1 MKRIYQLF
9 FIITVILGVQGCQ
22 EDDKVFGDVT
32 APTNLQVELTVAS
45 DQSGVVSVLP
55 SADNAI
61 NFHVFFEPDAD
72 PVVVSN
78 GQEATFRYIEVG
90 QYTRDIVVVAF
101 GRGGASSS
109 LQLTAELDVILVLD
123 PDVQFALAG
132 DGSKTW
138 VWDSANGGH
147 FGVGAPDVDFAN
159 FFSAA
164 PNQLDPCLYDD
175 TITFSFDGA
184 GGFFYTLDP
193 GAETFINWTEIKR
206 FFPEANPGQFVDE
219 CRDISDQIELSTN
232 FSLIESDGTTTL
244 TVPGSTLSYYAGI
257 TEYEIVE
264 LTENKLVV
272 RGIQNPFDPPGDP
285 LAWYHTFVPESGGG
299 DPGCAGGSTG
309 ATGSGNNDV
318 LVWADEFDTPG
329 APCEANWTFEIGDG
343 CPDLCGWGN
352 GEAQYYTDRPENA
365 IVEDGVLK
373 ITARAEA
380 FEGSNYTSAR
390 MITKDKFE
398 FQYGRVEMR
407 AKLPTGAGTW
417 PAFWMLGA
425 DIDTNPWPGA
435 GEMDI
440 MEHVGNSQDV
450 IFNSLHFPGN
460 SGGDAITVDTPLPG
474 ASDDFNIYALEWTE
488 DQITFYVNDTV
499 GLSFPNSESVP
510 FQKDFFLLVNVA
522 MGGTFGGAIDPAFTE
537 STFEIDYIR
546 VYQ

>member
-1 MKRIYQLF
+1 M
-9 FIITVILGVQGCQ
+9 
-22 EDDKVFGDVT
+22 
-32 APTNLQVELTVAS
+32 
-45 DQSGVVSVLP
+45 
-55 SADNAI
+55 
-61 NFHVFFEPDAD
+61 
-72 PVVVSN
+72 
-78 GQEATFRYIEVG
+78 
-90 QYTRDIVVVAF
+90 
-101 GRGGASSS
+101 
-109 LQLTAELDVILVLD
+109 
-123 PDVQFALAG
+123 
-132 DGSKTW
+132 
-138 VWDSANGGH
+138 
-147 FGVGAPDVDFAN
+147 
-159 FFSAA
+159 
-164 PNQLDPCLYDD
+164 
-175 TITFSFDGA
+175 
-184 GGFFYTLDP
+184 
-193 GAETFINWTEIKR
+193 KR
-206 FFPEANPGQFVDE
+206 FFPDANPGQFVDE
-219 CRDISDQIELSTN
+219 CRDISDQIDLNTN

-343 CPDLCGWGN
+343 CPELCGWGN